1 MIKIE
6 PEIHGIPFKLRIKKY
21 RNDAGKLTLGVT
33 LRPKYKTAL
42 LRNGNTQKTMS
53 FHYFTNGVISK
64 FQWTDQKGIS
74 YIPKA
79 MTLREAKVQVIKY
92 LINEFKIQ

>member
-33 LRPKYKTAL
+33 LRPKY
-42 LRNGNTQKTMS
+42 RNTIGGTQKTMS

-64 FQWTDQKGIS
+64 FQWTDQKGQS